1 MKKYIHILFNKY
13 LLDAN
18 KSEIFVS
25 LQKPKEV
32 LELWKGHHKWK
43 DGDTYKD
50 HLAYNS
56 FDLKKILKDLSL
68 KKLDDLTIKNAYRY
82 FDKKFEDRTLGII
95 CNKWFLVRC
104 LKEAL
109 EDPKSDEAEVKHWKE
124 ITIQ

>member
-13 LLDAN
+13 LLDAK